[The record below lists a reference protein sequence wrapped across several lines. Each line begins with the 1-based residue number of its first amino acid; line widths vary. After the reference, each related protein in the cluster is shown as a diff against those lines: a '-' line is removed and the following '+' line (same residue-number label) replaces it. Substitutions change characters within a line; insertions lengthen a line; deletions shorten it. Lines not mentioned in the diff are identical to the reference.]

1 MIYLYDLYIQTISQ
15 FKGLYLVLRGLA
27 KIASKIAQHQFTLYI
42 TFILYK
48 NMNSSNIKIKKIH
61 YNMCHIICIK
71 PYHHTVSKFHHFFL
85 SKMFMRIHF
94 FCCYIT
100 EQTGRV
106 QFLPGPRI
114 VSTFSREN
122 EYGFTYHV
130 QYIRDTYD

>member
-27 KIASKIAQHQFTLYI
+27 KIASKNAQHQFTLYI

-48 NMNSSNIKIKKIH
+48 NMNSSNIKNKKDLLKYVSH
-61 YNMCHIICIK
+61 YMHKTISS
-71 PYHHTVSKFHHFFL
+71 YFHHFFL

-94 FCCYIT
+94 FCSYIT

-106 QFLPGPRI
+106 RFLPGPRI